1 MRYIIAFFLA
11 FALACPVFAGI
22 GDSASMEGLSEQQK
36 AQILQVIADKKAEKT
51 TPNLST
57 PEKVGE
63 WVGVGTQ
70 IAQLIP
76 VFAEKTG
83 IAADKVLNSTAGQ
96 ILLAIV
102 LIKYFWAK
110 ICGILFL
117 TVGFYVW
124 WKMFKRVFLVKSIE
138 VLPHPNAT
146 LASWGWTKT
155 KTEYQG
161 FQEARKCFNENEALG
176 WIFSIAGLLNIIFGV
191 VGIMH

>member
-1 MRYIIAFFLA
+1 MRRI
-11 FALACPVFAGI
+11 FALFLSVFFFSTLAFAGI

-57 PEKVGE
+57 PEKVDE

-70 IAQLIP
+70 IAELIP

-102 LIKYFWAK
+102 LVKYFWAK
-110 ICGILFL
+110 LCGILFL

-124 WKMFKRVFLVKSIE
+124 WKMFQKVFLEKSITYT
-138 VLPHPNAT
+138 PHPNGI
-146 LASWGWTKT
+146 LNWFGVRQKT
-155 KTEYQG
+155 I
-161 FQEARKCFNENEALG
+161 ARYSINEAKENYDETVWF
-176 WIFSIAGLLNIIFGV
+176 WIFAIAGLLNIIFGV
-191 VGIMH
+191 TGIMH